1 MDRTNPP
8 PRSTSVRERTDR
20 PESDYSRS
28 VHKRVDVAVI
38 GAGPAGS
45 LAAYWLADA
54 GASVVLLDRARF
66 PRDKPCGGG
75 LTARAV
81 RMLPFSVEPVVED
94 RVDRLEIGFN
104 YGRRFVRRS
113 EAPLVFMT
121 QRRRL
126 DAFLV
131 ERASDA
137 GAQFRDGTR
146 VQAITP
152 GDGGMTVGTAGESI
166 VADVVIGAD
175 GVNGMTSRSL
185 GFSVDVLYGVAL
197 EGNVS
202 YANVDPARYRGRAVV
217 DIGPVPGGYAWA
229 FPKGEHVNFGVG
241 GWENEGPRLRE
252 HLARLCR
259 AHGVDAELLE
269 DLRGYRL
276 PTRQARSALVRGRAL
291 LIGDAAGVLDP
302 WTGDGMYEAF
312 GTARMAATATADVL
326 GGRCDT
332 LRPYEVAVRRELD
345 RQTALSWDVKTAFER
360 LPRLFF
366 RVAGSRL
373 GWRLIQ
379 RELAKE
385 FEETEGAGPLRWM
398 KDQALSVASTLLRSP
413 GAAFWRGA
421 VRS

>member
-1 MDRTNPP
+1 
-8 PRSTSVRERTDR
+8 
-20 PESDYSRS
+20 
-28 VHKRVDVAVI
+28 
-38 GAGPAGS
+38 
-45 LAAYWLADA
+45 
-54 GASVVLLDRARF
+54 
-66 PRDKPCGGG
+66 
-75 LTARAV
+75 
-81 RMLPFSVEPVVED
+81 VED
-94 RVDRLEIGFN
+94 SVDRFEIGFN

-113 EAPLVFMT
+113 DGPLVLMT

-137 GAQFRDGTR
+137 GAQFRDGCRAQT
-146 VQAITP
+146 ITP
-152 GDGGMTVGTAGESI
+152 GDGGMTVGLPGDSI

-185 GFSVDVLYGVAL
+185 GFTVDVRYGVAL
-197 EGNVS
+197 EGNVA
-202 YANVDPARYRGRAVV
+202 YGNVDPARYRGRAVV

-241 GWENEGPRLRE
+241 GWESEGPRLRE

-259 AHGVDAELLE
+259 AHGVDPDLLE

-276 PTRQARSALVRGRAL
+276 PTRQAGSALVRGRAL

-326 GGRCDT
+326 GGRADT
-332 LRPYEVAVRRELD
+332 LQPYEAAVRRELD
-345 RQTALSWDVKTAFER
+345 RRTALAWDIKTAFER

-366 RVAGSRL
+366 RVAGSGL

-379 RELAKE
+379 RELARE
-385 FEETEGAGPLRWM
+385 FAETQGSGPLRRM
-398 KDQALSVASTLLRSP
+398 KDQALSMASSLLRSP

-421 VRS
+421 VSG